1 MLSARIGQIAPQFFS
16 SSAERLGHG
25 AVRQQVEGRYA
36 MSATWLRDLLNKGRH
51 QEQQDLPLTDFWIT
65 QLLQSGSACV
75 YEVSRDEPFRLR
87 HVRASDTPVT
97 PALLNRT
104 VTTIVGIM
112 EPDQPRLA
120 REFCDALRTVAP
132 DTPTE
137 LRYRSAY
144 HGVIRVAT
152 IVDLGPEHDRLYVL
166 CREK

>member
-1 MLSARIGQIAPQFFS
+1 M
-16 SSAERLGHG
+16 
-25 AVRQQVEGRYA
+25 
-36 MSATWLRDLLNKGRH
+36 K
-51 QEQQDLPLTDFWIT
+51 
-65 QLLQSGSACV
+65 
-75 YEVSRDEPFRLR
+75 
-87 HVRASDTPVT
+87 
-97 PALLNRT
+97 
-104 VTTIVGIM
+104 
-112 EPDQPRLA
+112 PDQPRLA